1 MRHLLV
7 SVAASTVVLVGCAGT
22 ETASTQ
28 QPATPSSPATAA
40 LTSPSMPPTTAP
52 PTTKAT
58 PGTIITTADSEF
70 GEILFD
76 DTGQAIYL
84 FDKEE
89 TTTPECYDECT
100 DEWPPVL
107 TEGTPVAAGG
117 AAADALGATIRSDG
131 STQVTYRGH
140 PLYYYAHEAK
150 NQVLCHNVSEFG
162 GLWLV
167 LAPTGDA
174 AAS

>member
-1 MRHLLV
+1 MRSYLV
-7 SVAASTVVLVGCAGT
+7 SVASSAVVLVGCAGA

-28 QPATPSSPATAA
+28 QPATPPSPATAA
-40 LTSPSMPPTTAP
+40 LTSPSMLPTTAP

-58 PGTIITTADSEF
+58 PGTIIKTADSEF

-89 TTTPECYDECT
+89 TTTPECYDECA

-131 STQVTYRGH
+131 STQVTYGGH
-140 PLYYYAHEAK
+140 PLYYYAHEGT

-162 GLWLV
+162 GVWLV

>member
-1 MRHLLV
+1 MSYATGRDNQR
-7 SVAASTVVLVGCAGT
+7 SVRSKAGFVTAAALFYLSSAIEAEAEPAASEKGTT
-22 ETASTQ
+22 ETPSPAPQPSAPTQ

-107 TEGTPVAAGG
+107 AVGT
-117 AAADALGATIRSDG
+117 R
-131 STQVTYRGH
+131 
-140 PLYYYAHEAK
+140 
-150 NQVLCHNVSEFG
+150 
-162 GLWLV
+162 
-167 LAPTGDA
+167 
-174 AAS
+174 

>member
-1 MRHLLV
+1 MRSLLV

-28 QPATPSSPATAA
+28 QSATPSSPATAA
-40 LTSPSMPPTTAP
+40 LTSPSMPMTRTLTTE
-52 PTTKAT
+52 AT

-84 FDKEE
+84 FDREE

-117 AAADALGATIRSDG
+117 ADADALGATIRSDG

-140 PLYYYAHEAK
+140 PLYYYAHEGK
-150 NQVLCHNVSEFG
+150 NQVLCHNVSGFG

-167 LAPTGDA
+167 LAPTGDP